1 MKKSGS
7 PRCGALAEETDKC
20 SAKLER
26 SSRCCGSTEEGEVIK
41 SVGIE
46 KGVGRVTKRNG
57 CLRWALTDDWELV
70 VGHRTSREK
79 EQHVP
84 EAWRQGEH
92 AGSMHL
98 DLRDVD
104 WVGSH

>member
-1 MKKSGS
+1 MG
-7 PRCGALAEETDKC
+7 PLAEEIDKC

-26 SSRCCGSTEEGEVIK
+26 SSRRCGSTKEGEVIK

-46 KGVGRVTKRNG
+46 KGVGSVTERNG
-57 CLRWALTDDWELV
+57 CLRWALTNDGGFT

-104 WVGSH
+104 WVRSH